1 MVSDA
6 KNAGAEL
13 GSVLNSFSFLVRN
26 YYYTIIIFFTG
37 NICYYLPNLYFFLEP
52 LAVSHTENGDQRWLQ
67 FFFTIFCNESW
78 NMELDSWPIP
88 TL

>member
-13 GSVLNSFSFLVRN
+13 GSVLNSFYFLLRN
-26 YYYTIIIFFTG
+26 YYYTIIIFFTC

-52 LAVSHTENGDQRWLQ
+52 
-67 FFFTIFCNESW
+67 
-78 NMELDSWPIP
+78 
-88 TL
+88 